1 MMGPAF
7 VIFIGKIVVIF
18 VFVIIVVPFMFP
30 CIVPIVIP
38 VVVPI
43 DIVYVDIG
51 MSIPIMSI
59 VTDPISI
66 PPHKTHHEESKVNTG
81 IFSLI
86 CISNISL
93 LGLGIIRENLLAHI
107 SIPIDNDRIDL
118 TGSGCDI
125 CSPFDVDD
133 VSMQVHRNE
142 DEEEREKFF

>member
-7 VIFIGKIVVIF
+7 VIFIGKIVAIF
-18 VFVIIVVPFMFP
+18 VLGIIVVPFVVP
-30 CIVPIVIP
+30 GVVPIVVP

-51 MSIPIMSI
+51 MTIPIVSI

-66 PPHKTHHEESKVNTG
+66 PPHKTRHKKGKVNASVP
-81 IFSLI
+81 SLL

-93 LGLGIIRENLLAHI
+93 LGLGIVRENLLAHI
-107 SIPIDNDRIDL
+107 PIPIDNNRINL

-125 CSPFDVDD
+125 CSPLNMDD
-133 VSMQVHRNE
+133 ICM
-142 DEEEREKFF
+142 